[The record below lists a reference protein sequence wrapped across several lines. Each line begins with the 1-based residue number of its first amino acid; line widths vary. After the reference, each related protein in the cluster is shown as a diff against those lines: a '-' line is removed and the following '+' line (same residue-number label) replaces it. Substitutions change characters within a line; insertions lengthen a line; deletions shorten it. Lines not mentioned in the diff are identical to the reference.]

1 MVQWVVGTRFLHYLD
16 HSGVQ
21 QGGGDTGQSKKTSP
35 GKDKAQYSK
44 IVTQPIQFNYTTASN
59 THHGQLGANTT
70 LILP

>member
-1 MVQWVVGTRFLHYLD
+1 MF
-16 HSGVQ
+16 
-21 QGGGDTGQSKKTSP
+21 GGDPFPPLLGSLRCAVRRGGYWPKQKTP
-35 GKDKAQYSK
+35 TEKAHCSK